1 MFHIFV
7 NIAKQGVANIIVCRM
22 RNLTNMLHFGVVAM
36 VVVEGNELGKYRRRQ
51 ICTKR
56 NPDKIPGKILL
67 FHRKTNCGAF
77 LSKNDISS
85 ILTRTSEVAFR

>member
-1 MFHIFV
+1 MYHIFV
-7 NIAKQGVANIIVCRM
+7 NIAKHGVANIIVCRM

-36 VVVEGNELGKYRRRQ
+36 VVVAGNELGKYRRRQ

-67 FHRKTNCGAF
+67 SIGKQIEEHSYLKIIFPAF
-77 LSKNDISS
+77 
-85 ILTRTSEVAFR
+85 